1 MIDNCANKIAQIAIE
16 LIQLPNSNVERAI
29 ELLKY

>member
-1 MIDNCANKIAQIAIE
+1 MIDNCANKIPQTASE
-16 LIQLPNSNVERAI
+16 LIQLPNSNMERAI